1 MKKNLVSRFNA
12 QKGLIED
19 IASRNIDL
27 LIEGENTR
35 AKLEL

>member
-1 MKKNLVSRFNA
+1 MKKNLISRFNV
-12 QKGLIED
+12 QKGTTED

-27 LIEGENTR
+27 LIEEKNIR